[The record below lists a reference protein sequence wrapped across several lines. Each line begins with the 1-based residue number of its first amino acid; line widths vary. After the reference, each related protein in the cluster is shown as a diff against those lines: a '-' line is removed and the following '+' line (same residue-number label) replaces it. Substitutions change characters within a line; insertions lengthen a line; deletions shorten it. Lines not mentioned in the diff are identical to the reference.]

1 MGFSLFKAPGCYVF
15 GFFGEFGTGKTLSL
29 IEQGFLFAA
38 KFRRK
43 IYTNFYLNELEVR
56 NFGRKYNLPWLAVC
70 RIKHSLP
77 VQELFMA
84 ENAILLLDEAGISF
98 FSRDWK
104 SLGKQFTERL
114 FKIRHYQ
121 NYLLYTAQ
129 DASQVDIQIRR
140 RTHICVFCRGVQHV
154 RFDVS
159 SKSYRSD
166 LLVRNNFAFD
176 QHKFAKFDENI
187 ENRFKLLYP
196 YWQSNFR
203 FYLAPT
209 GKREKDLFK
218 CYSSF
223 DVPKDQYSVK
233 RRSKIYLVNEGV
245 IYDSKNEYLNA
256 KLPANNLLISQ
267 DT

>member
-43 IYTNFYLNELEVR
+43 ICTNFYLNESEVR
-56 NFGRKYNLPWLAVC
+56 KFGRKYNLPWLSVC
-70 RIKHSLP
+70 LIKHSLS
-77 VQELFMA
+77 VDQLFHSQ
-84 ENAILLLDEAGISF
+84 NSIILLDEAGISF

-104 SLGKQFTERL
+104 ALGKSFTERF
-114 FKIRHYQ
+114 FKLRHYQ

-129 DASQVDIQIRR
+129 DASQVDVQIRR
-140 RTHICVFCRGVQHV
+140 RTHICVFCRGIQQV
-154 RFDVS
+154 RFDHS

-166 LLVRNNFAFD
+166 LLLRNNFAFD
-176 QHKFAKFDENI
+176 QHKFSKFDESI

-203 FYLAPT
+203 FYLSPT
-209 GKREKDLFK
+209 GKKEQDLFK

-223 DVPKDQYSVK
+223 DIPKDPITSK
-233 RRSKIYLVNEGV
+233 SRSKIYLVNEGLS
-245 IYDSKNEYLNA
+245 YDNKNQYINSKLSDFT
-256 KLPANNLLISQ
+256 PPPIGG
-267 DT
+267 